1 MILEG
6 ISPIEFG
13 CPAGRPGFGAK
24 INIALFTRFSILFA
38 MSFAEFFCAT
48 NQNQVCKGNQ

>member
-6 ISPIEFG
+6 ISPIEFE

-24 INIALFTRFSILFA
+24 INIALLTQICDKFRRIFLS
-38 MSFAEFFCAT
+38 
-48 NQNQVCKGNQ
+48 NQSESRV